1 MKKIIKALFTI
12 FVAFSFV
19 IGAKA
24 ADASISVSSTG
35 QVVVG
40 NTFTVKI
47 KISSSKALGSW
58 EFTPTYDSKIF
69 KFVSGESPVVGDYN
83 GNKNIKSKTYTY
95 KFKAIGTGTGKI
107 GVKSYG
113 AYSLDEKKLSVSAG
127 TKSVKVITQA
137 QLEATYSKNNYLK
150 SLSVDGLKLSPAFKK
165 DTLEYRVEANSN
177 TTSVNIK
184 ASVAD
189 SKSSVSGRGKHNV
202 AEGENVFKIVVK
214 AQNGSTRTYKVIV
227 NVIDP
232 NPITVNIDGKDLTV
246 VKRESALTAPEDFEK
261 TTIKIN
267 DIDVPAF
274 FNETNNYTLVG
285 LKDSEETKLYIYDA
299 ENNTY
304 SEYFDVKLDE
314 LDLYPLEIDRD
325 FGKDYTKSSIVI
337 GNHTFSSLKLA
348 YANYHILKARNLNTG
363 KDNYYL
369 YDEETNTAIRYA
381 EEKKDDVKT
390 PIVTQDTKND
400 LKDIV
405 IILASA
411 CGLMMF
417 ITLFAL
423 IASSKSKKKLKKLLN
438 MIEEKTKQ
446 AEEKKK
452 EKELKS
458 VEKVV
463 EDENKDVKP
472 LENVDDKDIKT
483 KKATKKKQTKNKA
496 K

>member
-1 MKKIIKALFTI
+1 MKKINKLLFGILLLFGLTI
-12 FVAFSFV
+12 SVH
-19 IGAKA
+19 
-24 ADASISVSSTG
+24 ASSGKISVSGPS
-35 QVVVG
+35 QVLVG
-40 NTFTVKI
+40 NTFEVKVTL
-47 KISSSKALGSW
+47 SSSTKIGTW
-58 EFTPTYDSKIF
+58 EFSVNYDSGKF
-69 KFVSGESPVVGDYN
+69 KLVSGNKSVKDY
-83 GNKNIKSKTYTY
+83 GPKTSKTYTY
-95 KFKAIGTGTGKI
+95 KFKAIGTGSGKI
-107 GVKSYG
+107 SIGN
-113 AYSLDEKKLSVSAG
+113 ALLLDYNTEDKMSVSTG
-127 TKSVKVITQA
+127 SKTVKVITQKE
-137 QLEATYSKNNYLK
+137 LEASYSKNNYLK
-150 SLSVDGLKLSPAFKK
+150 SLSIEGLKISPSFKK

-184 ASVAD
+184 ASAAD
-189 SKSSVSGRGKHNV
+189 KKSSVSGKGKHNV

-285 LKDSEETKLYIYDA
+285 LIDSEETKLYIYDS
-299 ENNTY
+299 ENNSY
-304 SEYFDVKLDE
+304 SEYYDVKLDE
-314 LDLYPLEIDRD
+314 LDLYPLEIDKD

-381 EEKKDDVKT
+381 EEKKDDVKA

-458 VEKVV
+458 VEEVT

-472 LENVDDKDIKT
+472 IENKEEIKT
-483 KKATKKKQTKNKA
+483 KKSTKKKQTKNKA